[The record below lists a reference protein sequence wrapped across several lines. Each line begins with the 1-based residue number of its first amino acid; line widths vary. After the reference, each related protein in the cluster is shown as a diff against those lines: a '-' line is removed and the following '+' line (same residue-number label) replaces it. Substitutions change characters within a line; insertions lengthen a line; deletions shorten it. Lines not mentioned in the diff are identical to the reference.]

1 MVSTPMA
8 VGGPAPTEL
17 AVAGPGGRALTA
29 LVRRPV
35 PGVAPDRRC
44 AVIQI
49 HGGAWAIGAPAMLAR
64 RSAEL
69 ANHGF
74 TAVAVEYRL
83 TGEAPWPAQL
93 HDVKRAIR
101 HVRANAE
108 ALGVDPDRIVL
119 QGHSAG
125 AHLALMAAGT
135 ADDPAWDPPATE
147 ADPHAGV
154 SSAVAAVVAFY
165 PPTDLRTSPSAGRLL
180 GEGYDPAVAAAASP
194 ITHVGSGFPPTLLLH
209 GLDDAM
215 VPPASSQAMHDALA
229 AAGVPAE
236 LHLYA
241 GQIHEFDAGA
251 TLCTLAQHEAAVF
264 VERHLLDPQRF
275 DAEQAADNPLWPR

>member
-17 AVAGPGGRALTA
+17 AVAGPGGRTLTA
-29 LVRRPV
+29 LMSRPV

-44 AVIQI
+44 AVIQV
-49 HGGAWAIGAPAMLAR
+49 HGGGWANGAPAMLAR

-83 TGEAPWPAQL
+83 TGEAPWPAQI

-101 HVRANAE
+101 LVRANADS
-108 ALGVDPDRIVL
+108 LGVDPDRIVL

-125 AHLALMAAGT
+125 GHLALLAAGT
-135 ADDPAWDPPATE
+135 ADDPAWDPPADE
-147 ADPHAGV
+147 AGPHHGV

-165 PPTDLRTSPSAGRLL
+165 PPADLRTSPAAARLL
-180 GEGYDPAVAAAASP
+180 GEGHDPASAAAASP
-194 ITHVGSGFPPTLLLH
+194 ITHVGAGFPPTMLLH
-209 GLDDAM
+209 GLDDAL
-215 VPPASSQAMHDALA
+215 VPPASSQALYDALRG
-229 AAGVPAE
+229 AGVAAE
-236 LHLYA
+236 LHLYT

-251 TLCTLAQHEAAVF
+251 TMCALTQHEAAVF
-264 VERHLLDPQRF
+264 VERHLLDPRRF
-275 DAEQAADNPLWPR
+275 DAEQAAENPLWPR

>member
-8 VGGPAPTEL
+8 VGGPAPAEL
-17 AVAGPGGRALTA
+17 VVAGPGGRPLTA
-29 LVRRPV
+29 RVTRPV

-49 HGGAWAIGAPAMLAR
+49 HGGGWALGAPAMLAR

-101 HVRANAE
+101 HVRANADS
-108 ALGVDPDRIVL
+108 LGIDPARIVL

-125 AHLALMAAGT
+125 GHLALMAAGT

-147 ADPHAGV
+147 PDPHGEV

-165 PPTDLRTSPSAGRLL
+165 PPADLRSGPSAVRLL
-180 GEGYDPAVAAAASP
+180 GEGHDPAVAAAASP
-194 ITHVGSGFPPTLLLH
+194 ITHVGAGFPPTMLLH
-209 GLDDAM
+209 GLDDAT
-215 VPPASSQAMHDALA
+215 VPPASSQALYDALA

-251 TLCTLAQHEAAVF
+251 TMCALTQHEAAVF

-275 DAEQAADNPLWPR
+275 DAEQAAENPLWPR